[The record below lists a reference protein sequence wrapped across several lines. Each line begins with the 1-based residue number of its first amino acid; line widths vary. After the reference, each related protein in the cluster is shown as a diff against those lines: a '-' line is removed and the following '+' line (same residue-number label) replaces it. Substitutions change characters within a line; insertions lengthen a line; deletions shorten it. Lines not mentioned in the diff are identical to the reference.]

1 MALVILLIILVFP
14 IDYSDGGDEDQ
25 WQSGCGGVVRNCIYM
40 MMMR

>member
-25 WQSGCGGVVRNCIYM
+25 WQRGARGVVRNRIFT

>member
-14 IDYSDGGDEDQ
+14 IDYSDGDEDQ
-25 WQSGCGGVVRNCIYM
+25 WQRDGRGVVRNRIFT